1 MEWSVDFWGVEHKML
16 VISNISKIRVS
27 ETPTLIL
34 FNIVI
39 YKDLRSTATVLYLVL
54 QMFLSVGQGNGEGLP
69 A

>member
-1 MEWSVDFWGVEHKML
+1 ML
-16 VISNISKIRVS
+16 IISDISKIRVS

-34 FNIVI
+34 LNIVI

-54 QMFLSVGQGNGEGLP
+54 QMFLSVGHGHGEGLP

>member
-1 MEWSVDFWGVEHKML
+1 MERRFFGVVHKML

-34 FNIVI
+34 LNIVI
-39 YKDLRSTATVLYLVL
+39 YKDLRSTAACVSYLIF
-54 QMFLSVGQGNGEGLP
+54 QMFLSVGQGHGEGLP

>member
-1 MEWSVDFWGVEHKML
+1 MVHPPIHFGVVHKML
-16 VISNISKIRVS
+16 AISNINKIRVS
-27 ETPTLIL
+27 ETPTLVL
-34 FNIVI
+34 LNIVI

>member
-1 MEWSVDFWGVEHKML
+1 MVHPPIHFGVVHRML

-34 FNIVI
+34 LNIVI
-39 YKDLRSTATVLYLVL
+39 YKNLRSTAAVLYLVL
-54 QMFLSVGQGNGEGLP
+54 QMFLSVGQGHGEGLP